1 MDRWINARL
10 WISMMLGWR
19 LVSFMCFPSLAN
31 SKQTLIPTVAN
42 DSYGCKRTW
51 LVFFNNQL
59 CLDLWYRAYLKSH
72 EGFGHC
78 PCWSHGNYNR
88 FTVLWLTFVFPSCFR
103 CSRKAMRLST
113 CLCFSPCKSHA
124 TLKPS
129 NHQCFKTT
137 EVTEVYWIILGVA
150 WCGIGDLT
158 WLVTSFRFFCCF
170 FRWT

>member
-1 MDRWINARL
+1 MKV
-10 WISMMLGWR
+10 
-19 LVSFMCFPSLAN
+19 LVIAPAEVMEITIVL
-31 SKQTLIPTVAN
+31 
-42 DSYGCKRTW
+42 
-51 LVFFNNQL
+51 
-59 CLDLWYRAYLKSH
+59 H
-72 EGFGHC
+72 
-78 PCWSHGNYNR
+78 R

-158 WLVTSFRFFCCF
+158 WLVTSFRFFCF
-170 FRWT
+170 FFSLNLNVIHVQYYSASLHAFESIVVLLLHLFLLMQHALTFHLLSLER